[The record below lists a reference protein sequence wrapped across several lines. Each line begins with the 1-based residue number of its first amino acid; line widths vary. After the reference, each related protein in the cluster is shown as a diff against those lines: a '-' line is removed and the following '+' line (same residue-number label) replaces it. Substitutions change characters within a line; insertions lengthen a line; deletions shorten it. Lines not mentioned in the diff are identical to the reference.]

1 MPIKVNKGTQYYS
14 LVRAMQKGTITS
26 LDAFSK
32 FGITSLHRRLSD
44 LRAMGYVIAS
54 SWDENP
60 RTGKRFK
67 RYRLVDNGK
76 DVA

>member
-1 MPIKVNKGTQYYS
+1 MPLKVNKGTQYYS
-14 LVRAMQKGTITS
+14 LVQAMKTRTITTM
-26 LDAFSK
+26 DAYAM
-32 FGITSLHRRLSD
+32 GITSLHRRLSD

-60 RTGKRFK
+60 NTGKHFK
-67 RYRLVDNGK
+67 RYRLVDDRK